1 MKPKPNQ
8 SCEICSC
15 IEGVLFDARVRL
27 GEYGAKGHFVYMCP
41 SCHAIHGLG
50 YGVENVVL
58 FRRFIGRWI
67 EMSEEY
73 VLSCED
79 IRKIVSFY
87 KERSSTHQDEGM
99 LILLGE
105 IAIQMNVLNK
115 SIVESNEL
123 IKQVLPK
130 KLGAKEEER
139 FDSIEPFTRGF

>member
-1 MKPKPNQ
+1 
-8 SCEICSC
+8 
-15 IEGVLFDARVRL
+15 
-27 GEYGAKGHFVYMCP
+27 
-41 SCHAIHGLG
+41 
-50 YGVENVVL
+50 
-58 FRRFIGRWI
+58 
-67 EMSEEY
+67 MSEEY